1 MVRNNKGGK
10 HGKKMARKHV
20 KAEQENEGPKK
31 ARIPVE
37 EGEFFACSTKL
48 LGNGMVLVVDLA
60 GNEYICIIRKKFK
73 GRGKRR
79 NTVQRGTW
87 ILAGKRLY
95 EGVKESNSNG
105 KKPKCDLLE
114 VYSDKEKQ
122 LLRKQCPQHNWSSFD
137 AYGDAVYEAD
147 DNEEDIIEFV
157 KTQRDYNEM
166 MNDMS
171 NSSSELSSSE
181 EELYDEFGNT
191 IQKEHYETEDKVD
204 VNTI

>member
-31 ARIPVE
+31 ARIPTE

-60 GNEYICIIRKKFK
+60 GNEYICVIRKKFK

-87 ILAGKRLY
+87 LLAGKRLY
-95 EGVKESNSNG
+95 EGLHESNAS
-105 KKPKCDLLE
+105 KKQKCDLLE
-114 VYSDKEKQ
+114 VYNDKEKE
-122 LLRKQCPQHNWSSFD
+122 LIRKQCPQHNWNVFD
-137 AYGDAVYEAD
+137 VYSDAVYDGAENEENVIEFINTQADRDIPSDD
-147 DNEEDIIEFV
+147 DN
-157 KTQRDYNEM
+157 
-166 MNDMS
+166 
-171 NSSSELSSSE
+171 SE
-181 EELYDEFGNT
+181 ETSSGEEERDEFGNT
-191 IQKEHYETEDKVD
+191 IREEGMLEYENSELIDI
-204 VNTI
+204 NSI